1 MNPSIE
7 MSELGD
13 DLLVQEDALVGNS
26 WSVGDVITLDYP
38 GSVSDTVEIVGTF
51 TDAAF
56 ANYVIAEE
64 VFLEN
69 IGDDQIFMVFARLGS
84 GVSLEEGQA
93 AADAALSEFP
103 NVDVN
108 TQSDQIA
115 EAEAQVDQLVALFT
129 GLLSLA
135 LVIALLGIA
144 NTLALSIVERT
155 REIGLLRAVG
165 MTRRQVRRMIRRE
178 AMIIAVFG
186 ALLGVLIGSAIGFG
200 VVTSLPTTDWAALP
214 SRPVSLRSG

>member
-1 MNPSIE
+1 
-7 MSELGD
+7 
-13 DLLVQEDALVGNS
+13 
-26 WSVGDVITLDYP
+26 
-38 GSVSDTVEIVGTF
+38 
-51 TDAAF
+51 
-56 ANYVIAEE
+56 VIAED
-64 VFLEN
+64 VFFKS
-69 IGDDQIFMVFARLGS
+69 IGDDQIGMAFARLAE
-84 GVSLEEGQA
+84 GVTLEDGQA

-108 TQSDQIA
+108 TKSDHIA

-129 GLLSLA
+129 GLLGLA

-165 MTRRQVRRMIRRE
+165 MTRRHVRKMVRRE

-200 VVTSLPTTDWAALP
+200 VVTSLADDGLGSFALP
-214 SRPVSLRSG
+214 AGQLLVWLVVAAAAGLVASLGPARKAARLDVLKAISHE

>member
-1 MNPSIE
+1 
-7 MSELGD
+7 
-13 DLLVQEDALVGNS
+13 
-26 WSVGDVITLDYP
+26 
-38 GSVSDTVEIVGTF
+38 
-51 TDAAF
+51 
-56 ANYVIAEE
+56 
-64 VFLEN
+64 
-69 IGDDQIFMVFARLGS
+69 MVFARLGS

-165 MTRRQVRRMIRRE
+165 MTRRNVRKMVRRE

-186 ALLGVLIGSAIGFG
+186 ALLGVFIGSAIGFG
-200 VVTSLPTTDWAALP
+200 VVTSLADDGLGSFALP
-214 SRPVSLRSG
+214 AGQLLIWLVVAAAAGLVASLGPARKAARLDVLKAISYE

>member
-1 MNPSIE
+1 
-7 MSELGD
+7 
-13 DLLVQEDALVGNS
+13 
-26 WSVGDVITLDYP
+26 
-38 GSVSDTVEIVGTF
+38 
-51 TDAAF
+51 
-56 ANYVIAEE
+56 VIAEE

-69 IGDDQIFMVFARLGS
+69 ISDDQILMVFARLGS

-93 AADAALSEFP
+93 AADIALSEFP

-165 MTRRQVRRMIRRE
+165 MTRRQIRRMVRRE
-178 AMIIAVFG
+178 AIIIAVFG

-200 VVTSLPTTDWAALP
+200 VVSSLADDGLGSFALP
-214 SRPVSLRSG
+214 AGQLFIWLVVAAMAGLIASLGPARKAARMDVLMAISHE